1 MKPGRKAESLQLLPT
16 DWVPP
21 FFAIDSDTVG
31 NSTATEVANDI
42 MIQVKNLDFTKIIIR
57 SSSVDENLNQ
67 RGRFFSREFEAPLAE
82 DIESYVTEISEQS
95 VAAGSKMGL
104 VVQKLLKV
112 DKKGHLSN
120 ERRVS
125 STRNQ
130 WEVEIEYPRFESFR
144 VNSQRDKAPR
154 SDQVLTVPE
163 RRSLH
168 RLFGVIGS
176 WANTQF
182 DSRVHFEW
190 VIEGA
195 NLWIVQVDLEDD
207 APDEGID
214 PWSVDS
220 FAEHQNGALIPDS
233 AITHWTAFC
242 DQRFRKIE
250 SIQTFAKHTAGD
262 YPDVFVLPA
271 VDAANLSNNG
281 VLAEHLRLIVGERLV
296 CRTDVNSEARGKMQ
310 GLNLPRTDTSDP
322 EGVVTFIDKT
332 SQEWLDTGLDLS
344 CAIFIIHE
352 YLPAITGAWADA
364 APGQRTVQI
373 DALWGLPDGLQYLD
387 HDSFEYDLKA
397 DQIVSEYIRHK
408 AWFVAEERDGSW
420 RRKSV
425 RRDITRHSAISR
437 DDVST
442 IARVTHELAV
452 AANSRLRVM
461 WFVDVRKGNKACL
474 FPWFAHTPEFS
485 DGQLFDQPSPDQSL
499 MRSWQNFSVHKPTDL
514 DRLPVGRLK
523 LRLDPDAEHMRDNKL
538 IERIAD
544 LARTE
549 GHAVELRG
557 SGLCHAYYLL
567 KSFGV
572 PVVTPHTRKHTRVRG
587 RQTFGKLVRDKIPE
601 RIQKNGERVRYLTIG
616 RTERKRALA
625 AKLIEEAQE
634 VANSTNAQDIAAEL
648 ADVLE
653 IAKSVAQLENV
664 DWQNVEDRAQM
675 KREQVGSFGE
685 AKYLIETDIPAKGEM
700 KVAKGRSVFEPYQA
714 KRLDGGVIVP
724 FLSLIEDGVEFV
736 YNGRPY
742 SMRLRPE
749 GVFLEELPEK
759 ESSDQLDLPLD
770 S

>member
-1 MKPGRKAESLQLLPT
+1 MRHGRKADSLRLIPAA
-16 DWVPP
+16 WVPP
-21 FFAIDSDTVG
+21 FFAVDSDTVR
-31 NSTATEVANDI
+31 NSTAREVANSI
-42 MIQVKNLDFTKIIIR
+42 MIQVKNLEFTKIIIR

-67 RGRFFSREFEAPLAE
+67 RGRFFSQEFEIPTAE
-82 DIESYVTEISEQS
+82 DIESYVKEISKQS
-95 VAAGSKMGL
+95 AAAGSKMGL
-104 VVQKLLKV
+104 IVQKLIKA

-130 WEVEIEYPRFESFR
+130 WEVEIEHPRFESFR
-144 VNSQRDKAPR
+144 VNSQRDRPPR

-168 RLFGVIGS
+168 RLFGAIGS

-182 DSRVHFEW
+182 DSRAHFEW

-195 NLWIVQVDLEDD
+195 KIWIVQVDLEDD
-207 APDEGID
+207 APDDGVD
-214 PWSVDS
+214 PWSVDT
-220 FAEHQNGALIPDS
+220 FAEHQSGTLLPDS
-233 AITHWTAFC
+233 PITHWTAFD
-242 DQRFRKIE
+242 DQKFRKIN
-250 SIQTFAKHTAGD
+250 SIQAFATHTAGE

-271 VDAANLSNNG
+271 ADAVSLLKNG

-296 CRTDVNSEARGKMQ
+296 CRTDVNSEARGRMQ

-322 EGVVTFIDKT
+322 EGVVAFIDKT
-332 SQEWLDTGLDLS
+332 SQEWSDAGLDLS
-344 CAIFIIHE
+344 SGVFIIHE

-364 APGQRTVQI
+364 APGQRTVQV

-425 RRDITRHSAISR
+425 RRDLTRHSSISR

-442 IARVTHELAV
+442 IAQVTHGLAV

-461 WFVDVRKGNKACL
+461 WFVDVRKGNKARL
-474 FPWFAHTPEFS
+474 FPWFAHTPESS
-485 DGQLFDQPSPDQSL
+485 DGQLFDPPSPDQSL
-499 MRSWQNFSVHKPTDL
+499 MLSWKEFSIHNPTDL
-514 DRLPVGRLK
+514 DLLPIGRFK
-523 LRLDPDAEHMRDNKL
+523 LRLDPDAEHMRNNKL

-544 LARTE
+544 LARTA

-567 KSFGV
+567 KSLGV
-572 PVVTPHTRKHTRVRG
+572 AVVTPHTRKHTRVRG

-601 RIQKNGERVRYLTIG
+601 RIQKNGERVRYVTFG
-616 RTERKRALA
+616 GTERKRALA

-664 DWQNVEDRAQM
+664 DWQDVEDRAKT
-675 KREQVGSFGE
+675 KREQVGSFDE
-685 AKYLIETDIPAKGEM
+685 AKYLIETDIPAKGELN
-700 KVAKGRSVFEPYQA
+700 VTKGKSGFEPYQA
-714 KRLDGGVIVP
+714 KRSDGGVIVP
-724 FLSLIEDGVEFV
+724 FLSLVEDAVEFL

-759 ESSDQLDLPLD
+759 ELPEQLYLPLD